1 MIYHPGMNRALV
13 VFGVASTVLLGG
25 IAGASGAQA
34 EPAPPGTLCSFNLSP
49 PERVQVSG
57 ADMVTATLTPAGCA
71 GAFRPYISMVCVQ
84 GADSAPQCTQARET
98 DTAQVYT
105 PYRPGA
111 TYTSSG
117 RGLGTLF
124 NDMTEPNWQL
134 LGPFTAVL

>member
-1 MIYHPGMNRALV
+1 
-13 VFGVASTVLLGG
+13 
-25 IAGASGAQA
+25 
-34 EPAPPGTLCSFNLSP
+34 
-49 PERVQVSG
+49 VQVSG